1 VDWELW
7 KICTRMKQ
15 WRQAEWRDYRGK
27 NIRSYVLIW
36 SNGDRQEGDYGEEML
51 GRRHSCEAVAIGERK
66 TVGEKSMYSTV
77 WG

>member
-1 VDWELW
+1 MLV
-7 KICTRMKQ
+7 
-15 WRQAEWRDYRGK
+15 
-27 NIRSYVLIW
+27 W
-36 SNGDRQEGDYGEEML
+36 SNGDRQEGDYGEKML